1 MKAIAITRSAPD
13 NIAFLQD
20 IELPQPQATGHDLL
34 IEVKAI
40 SVNPVD
46 TKVRAGF
53 TGDTPRVLGWD
64 AVGVVAAVGEA
75 VGDAGGVC
83 VIGEPLARQQREAG
97 GREARRRPRLR
108 RGFES
113 TVAS

>member
-1 MKAIAITRSAPD
+1 MKAIAITRAATAGSNVPFLSA
-13 NIAFLQD
+13 
-20 IELPQPQATGHDLL
+20 IELPVPVAAGHDLL

-64 AVGVVAAVGEA
+64 AVGVVNR
-75 VGDAGGVC
+75 
-83 VIGEPLARQQREAG
+83 LARRSRCSRRAMKSGMPVRWGAREVIAS
-97 GREARRRPRLR
+97 
-108 RGFES
+108 FSSS
-113 TVAS
+113 TNGSSP